1 MRSTFTRSC
10 SLQNVRSRMM
20 QSYVRSTVTVT
31 AAAASRSMPCVGSV
45 ANVRSHSMVR
55 SAVSYNQP
63 LVQHFSSVNHIETAV
78 LDGTVDFAAPVFVE
92 NAKNTEEL
100 LKELNARLD
109 KVQQGGGEKQLKLH
123 RSRGKM
129 TARERIA
136 ALADPGSPFVELSP
150 LAGWDMY
157 DGDCLSGGIVTGIGR
172 VDGIEV
178 MIVANDATVK
188 GKLNYA

>member
-1 MRSTFTRSC
+1 MASGMDAVKRIVSGS
-10 SLQNVRSRMM
+10 SNWISGASVRGI
-20 QSYVRSTVTVT
+20 V
-31 AAAASRSMPCVGSV
+31 
-45 ANVRSHSMVR
+45 N
-55 SAVSYNQP
+55 YNQSKI
-63 LVQHFSSVNHIETAV
+63 QHFSTIQHIETAI
-78 LDGTVDFAAPVFVE
+78 LDGTVDFSAPVYVE
-92 NAKNTEEL
+92 NANSTNDL
-100 LKELNARLD
+100 LKELNERLE
-109 KVQQGGGEKQLKLH
+109 KVQQGGGEKALKLH

-136 ALADPGSPFVELSP
+136 TLIDPGSPFIELSP

-188 GKLNYA
+188 GKLWRLTNNNIKSAFEEVLWLWITASASIL